1 MNQPF
6 VLFILAAFVVLSGCS
21 KDPGFHREEYKTVK
35 FEDVP
40 PDLKI
45 PTKAWEMLSFK
56 EVAAHGEGEHKKEG
70 GGGEGGHGGGGE
82 GEKKGGSKEIVFSD
96 VTVFLV
102 DKNPGILKQ
111 EALKFELPRGGG
123 EINLSEYLND
133 RQGSFYVGFEFP
145 AFVEAKQTKVLF
157 VSRTRKR
164 KLGDSVYGAGCNQI
178 LDITT
183 KFHLAMLKE
192 GLKVNTTRERHLSVL
207 GGTFLFS
214 AEKGDTIYVAQVS
227 FVDPEHKN
235 LFCEAP

>member
-6 VLFILAAFVVLSGCS
+6 VLFILSALVFVSGCT
-21 KDPGFHREEYKTVK
+21 KTPGYHREEYKIIK

-45 PTKAWEMLSFK
+45 PTKAWDMLSFK
-56 EVAAHGEGEHKKEG
+56 AVEGGAHGEHAEG
-70 GGGEGGHGGGGE
+70 GGGEGGHGGGE
-82 GEKKGGSKEIVFSD
+82 GKKESGNKEIVFAD
-96 VTVFLV
+96 VSVFLV

-111 EALKFELPRGGG
+111 EAMKFELPRGGG
-123 EINLSEYLND
+123 EIDLSQYLNN

-145 AFVEAKQTKVLF
+145 SFTEAKQSKVLF
-157 VSRTRKR
+157 ISHARKR
-164 KLGDSVYGAGCNQI
+164 KLGESVYGAGCNQI

-183 KFHLAMLKE
+183 KFNLAMQGE
-192 GLKVNTTRERHLSVL
+192 GLKVNTTRERHISVL

-227 FVDPEHKN
+227 FVDPEHGN

>member
-6 VLFILAAFVVLSGCS
+6 LLFLTSALLVLSGCS
-21 KDPGFHREEYKTVK
+21 KTAGYHVEEYKTVK

-45 PTKAWEMLSFK
+45 PTKAWESLSFK
-56 EVAAHGEGEHKKEG
+56 APAAHGEHGAEGGGEH
-70 GGGEGGHGGGGE
+70 GGGEG
-82 GEKKGGSKEIVFSD
+82 KKESAKEIVFSD

-102 DKNPGILKQ
+102 DKNPGVLKS
-111 EALKFELPRGGG
+111 EALRFELPRGGG
-123 EINLSEYLND
+123 EIDLSQYVND
-133 RQGSFYVGFEFP
+133 LQGSFYVGFEFP
-145 AFVEAKQTKVLF
+145 AFTEAKQSKVLF
-157 VSRTRKR
+157 ISKARKR
-164 KLGDSVYGAGCNQI
+164 RLGESVFGAGCNQV

-183 KFHLAMLKE
+183 KFNLAMKGE

-214 AEKGDTIYVAQVS
+214 AEKADGIYVAQVS

-235 LFCEAP
+235 LFCEGH

>member
-6 VLFILAAFVVLSGCS
+6 VLFILSSLLVLSGCS
-21 KDPGFHREEYKTVK
+21 KTPGYHREEYKSIK

-45 PTKAWEMLSFK
+45 PSKAWDMLSFK
-56 EVAAHGEGEHKKEG
+56 AVEGAHGEHAEG
-70 GGGEGGHGGGGE
+70 GGGEGGHGGGE
-82 GEKKGGSKEIVFSD
+82 GKKESGNKEIVFAD
-96 VTVFLV
+96 VSVFLV
-102 DKNPGILKQ
+102 DKNPGILKD

-123 EINLSEYLND
+123 EIDLSQYLNN

-145 AFVEAKQTKVLF
+145 SFTEAKQSKVLF
-157 VSRTRKR
+157 ISHARKR
-164 KLGDSVYGAGCNQI
+164 RLGESVYGAGCNQI

-183 KFHLAMLKE
+183 KFNLAMQGE
-192 GLKVNTTRERHLSVL
+192 GLKVNTTRERHISVL

>member
-6 VLFILAAFVVLSGCS
+6 VLFILCSILIFSGCS
-21 KDPGFHREEYKTVK
+21 KDPGYHREEYKTIK

-56 EVAAHGEGEHKKEG
+56 EVSAH
-70 GGGEGGHGGGGE
+70 GEGGHGGGGE
-82 GEKKGGSKEIVFSD
+82 GGEKKGGSKEIVFSD

-102 DKNPGILKQ
+102 DKNPGILKG

-123 EINLSEYLND
+123 EINLSEYLNE

-145 AFVEAKQTKVLF
+145 AFTEAKQSKVLF
-157 VSRTRKR
+157 VSRARKR
-164 KLGDSVYGAGCNQI
+164 RLGDSVFGAGCNQI

-183 KFHLAMLKE
+183 KFNLAMMKE

-227 FVDPEHKN
+227 FVDSEHKN

>member
-6 VLFILAAFVVLSGCS
+6 VLFILSAFVILSGCS
-21 KDPGFHREEYKTVK
+21 KDPGGYHREEYKVVK

-45 PTKAWEMLSFK
+45 PTKAWDMLTFQ
-56 EVAAHGEGEHKKEG
+56 AAPDAHGEGH
-70 GGGEGGHGGGGE
+70 GEGS
-82 GEKKGGSKEIVFSD
+82 EKAESSTKEVVFSD

-102 DKNPGILKQ
+102 DKNPGVLKE
-111 EALKFELPRGGG
+111 EAIKFELPRGGG
-123 EINLSEYLND
+123 EIDLSQYVND

-145 AFVEAKQTKVLF
+145 AFTEAKQSKVLF
-157 VSRTRKR
+157 VSHARKR
-164 KLGDSVYGAGCNQI
+164 RLGEIVYGAGCNQI

-183 KFHLAMLKE
+183 KYNLAMKGE
-192 GLKVNTTRERHLSVL
+192 GLKVNTTRERHITVL

-214 AEKGDTIYVAQVS
+214 AEKGDTVYVAQVS
-227 FVDPEHKN
+227 FVDPAHKN

>member
-6 VLFILAAFVVLSGCS
+6 LLFILSGLLILGGCS
-21 KDPGFHREEYKTVK
+21 KDPGYHREEYKTIK

-45 PTKAWEMLSFK
+45 PTNAWEMLSFK
-56 EVAAHGEGEHKKEG
+56 EVAAHDEGHGEKKE
-70 GGGEGGHGGGGE
+70 GGGEGGHGGGEG
-82 GEKKGGSKEIVFSD
+82 GEKKGGNKEIVFSD

-102 DKNPGILKQ
+102 DKNPGVVKD

-145 AFVEAKQTKVLF
+145 AFTEAKQSKVLF
-157 VSRTRKR
+157 VSRARKR
-164 KLGDSVYGAGCNQI
+164 RLGEAVFGAGCNQI

-183 KFHLAMLKE
+183 KFNLAMQKE

>member
-6 VLFILAAFVVLSGCS
+6 VLFILSALVFVSGCT
-21 KDPGFHREEYKTVK
+21 KTPGYHREEYKIIK

-45 PTKAWEMLSFK
+45 PTKAWDMLSFK
-56 EVAAHGEGEHKKEG
+56 AVEGAHGEHAEG
-70 GGGEGGHGGGGE
+70 GGGEGGHGGGE
-82 GEKKGGSKEIVFSD
+82 GKKESGNKEIVFAD
-96 VTVFLV
+96 VSVFLV

-111 EALKFELPRGGG
+111 EAMKFELPRGGG
-123 EINLSEYLND
+123 EIDLSQYLNN

-145 AFVEAKQTKVLF
+145 SFTEAKQSKVLF
-157 VSRTRKR
+157 ISHARKR
-164 KLGDSVYGAGCNQI
+164 KLGESVYGAGCNQI

-183 KFHLAMLKE
+183 KFNLAMQGE
-192 GLKVNTTRERHLSVL
+192 GLKVNTTRERHISVL

-227 FVDPEHKN
+227 FVDPEHGN

>member
-6 VLFILAAFVVLSGCS
+6 VLFILSGLVFLSACT
-21 KDPGFHREEYKTVK
+21 KTPGYHREEYKIIK

-45 PTKAWEMLSFK
+45 PTKAWDMLSFK
-56 EVAAHGEGEHKKEG
+56 AVEGAHGEHAEG
-70 GGGEGGHGGGGE
+70 GGDGGHGGGE
-82 GEKKGGSKEIVFSD
+82 GKKESGNKEIVFAD
-96 VTVFLV
+96 VSVFLV
-102 DKNPGILKQ
+102 DKNPGILKD
-111 EALKFELPRGGG
+111 EAMKFELPRGGG
-123 EINLSEYLND
+123 EIDLSQYLNN

-145 AFVEAKQTKVLF
+145 SFTEAKQSKVLF
-157 VSRTRKR
+157 ISHARKR
-164 KLGDSVYGAGCNQI
+164 KLGESVYGAGCNQI

-183 KFHLAMLKE
+183 KFNLAMQGE
-192 GLKVNTTRERHLSVL
+192 GLKVNTTRERHISVL

>member
-6 VLFILAAFVVLSGCS
+6 VLFILSALVVLSGCS
-21 KDPGFHREEYKTVK
+21 KSPGYHREEYKSIK

-45 PTKAWEMLSFK
+45 PTKAWDMLSFK
-56 EVAAHGEGEHKKEG
+56 AVEGEHGEHAEG
-70 GGGEGGHGGGGE
+70 GGGEGGHGGGE
-82 GEKKGGSKEIVFSD
+82 GKKESGSKEIVFAD

-102 DKNPGILKQ
+102 DKNPGILKD
-111 EALKFELPRGGG
+111 EAMKFELPRGGG
-123 EINLSEYLND
+123 EIDLSQYLNN

-145 AFVEAKQTKVLF
+145 SFTDAKQSKVLF
-157 VSRTRKR
+157 VSRARKR

-183 KFHLAMLKE
+183 KFNLAMQGE
-192 GLKVNTTRERHLSVL
+192 GLKVNTTRERHISVL

>member
-6 VLFILAAFVVLSGCS
+6 VLFILSALVIVSGCT
-21 KDPGFHREEYKTVK
+21 KTPGYHREEYKTIK

-45 PTKAWEMLSFK
+45 PTKAWDMLSFK
-56 EVAAHGEGEHKKEG
+56 AVESAHGEHAAA
-70 GGGEGGHGGGGE
+70 GGEGGHGGGEGE
-82 GEKKGGSKEIVFSD
+82 GKKESGSKEIVFAD
-96 VTVFLV
+96 VSVFLV
-102 DKNPGILKQ
+102 DKNPGILKD

-123 EINLSEYLND
+123 EIDLSQYLNN

-145 AFVEAKQTKVLF
+145 SFTEAKQSKVLF
-157 VSRTRKR
+157 VSHARKR

-183 KFHLAMLKE
+183 KFNLAMQGE
-192 GLKVNTTRERHLSVL
+192 GLKVNTTRERHISVL

-227 FVDPEHKN
+227 FVDPEHAN